1 MIVCESCNGIG
12 IVHSNNEQNHAEIQ
26 KCDDCN
32 IFKSD
37 AEAQTYVKQ
46 LLLNFLEATNES
58 L

>member
-46 LLLNFLEATNES
+46 LLLNFLEAS
-58 L
+58 K